1 MPSFFELLLAAGS
14 RPALTFGRLIR
25 ATGLL
30 AVRPLGT
37 RERSPRTPSASMLS
51 NRLRQDMGLPPL
63 DSHDLPL

>member
-14 RPALTFGRLIR
+14 RPALTIGRLIR
-25 ATGLL
+25 DAGLL
-30 AVRPLGT
+30 AVRPLGAP
-37 RERSPRTPSASMLS
+37 ERSSRAPSASMLS